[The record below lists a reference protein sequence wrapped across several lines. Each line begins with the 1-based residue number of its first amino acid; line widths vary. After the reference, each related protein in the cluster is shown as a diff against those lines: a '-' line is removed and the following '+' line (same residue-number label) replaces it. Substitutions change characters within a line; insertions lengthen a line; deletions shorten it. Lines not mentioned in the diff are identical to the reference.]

1 MFTGIVQA
9 RGTVTAIDNVGGDV
23 RLSIACGELPF
34 SNYAVGDSISVNGVC
49 LTATALRDDG
59 FDTDVSNET
68 LSITSLGGLEVGSAV
83 NLEPSLSFGDRLGG
97 HLVSGH
103 VDCMGKV
110 LSAENDARSV
120 RLVIEL
126 PQEFARYVAKKGSI
140 CVDGVS
146 LTVNGVAGNTFDLN
160 IIPHTAETTTIGGYE
175 AGTEVNIEV
184 DLLARYI
191 ERLLARDTDTD
202 TDSDGVSLEFLKA
215 HGYV

>member
-9 RGTVTAIDNVGGDV
+9 RGTVTAIDDVGGDV

-34 SNYAVGDSISVNGVC
+34 ADYAVGDSISVNGVC
-49 LTATALRDDG
+49 LTATRLRDDG

-160 IIPHTAETTTIGGYE
+160 IIPHTAETTTIGSYE

-191 ERLLARDTDTD
+191 ERLLAHGTD